1 MSFGIKH
8 KWYFTLIFPEAF
20 QLHLFCIVGSHIEC
34 NMNCP
39 GNAFYIDSISNLKA
53 FHHIHII
60 KRRIENST
68 YIYRNNLDNVISCNQ
83 LEVINISIYLKINY
97 KIVNVTNA

>member
-20 QLHLFCIVGSHIEC
+20 QLHLFCVVGSHIEC

-39 GNAFYIDSISNLKA
+39 ENAFYIDSISNLKA
-53 FHHIHII
+53 LHPIHII
-60 KRRIENST
+60 KRSTITDYIYT
-68 YIYRNNLDNVISCNQ
+68 YIYIEIILIM
-83 LEVINISIYLKINY
+83 
-97 KIVNVTNA
+97 

>member
-20 QLHLFCIVGSHIEC
+20 QLHLFCVVGTHIEC

-53 FHHIHII
+53 FHHVHII
-60 KRRIENST
+60 KRSIE
-68 YIYRNNLDNVISCNQ
+68 IILIMQ
-83 LEVINISIYLKINY
+83 FHAINWK
-97 KIVNVTNA
+97 

>member
-20 QLHLFCIVGSHIEC
+20 QLHLFCVVGTHIEC

-53 FHHIHII
+53 FHHVHII
-60 KRRIENST
+60 KRSNA
-68 YIYRNNLDNVISCNQ
+68 ISCNQ